1 MEKIQ
6 IEVKDKEKKLRLS
19 ELEGSFEDS
28 QIFSNSKDD
37 DEDDENLYKEH
48 WKNKNLIDEF
58 VKFNGEEIY

>member
-1 MEKIQ
+1 MTFI
-6 IEVKDKEKKLRLS
+6 ITNKD
-19 ELEGSFEDS
+19 GSRT
-28 QIFSNSKDD
+28 QYSNHY